1 MIQLQHTIIGCINLC
16 FTHVLLHYN
25 RKLFITLIR
34 IHKLPRLHPKELKL
48 VIDTR
53 IYSLLSFN
61 DMCVHSNNIVD
72 IHQRITYYS
81 NMHELIFFCVLC
93 INKLQWLILKRFW
106 LIVIS
111 LTCSYDNVT
120 FFLSGFK
127 ILGLMAKYTD
137 MSLKYAGGLLVM
149 PTTTIV
155 QQKNSSVWFFVPYM
169 LQG

>member
-1 MIQLQHTIIGCINLC
+1 MIQRQHTIIGCINLC

-61 DMCVHSNNIVD
+61 DMCAHTSNKTVD

-81 NMHELIFFCVLC
+81 KSYFQMFKQFLEKSPLMKFYI
-93 INKLQWLILKRFW
+93 LILY
-106 LIVIS
+106 IYIHICIMYVYI
-111 LTCSYDNVT
+111 D
-120 FFLSGFK
+120 
-127 ILGLMAKYTD
+127 I
-137 MSLKYAGGLLVM
+137 
-149 PTTTIV
+149 
-155 QQKNSSVWFFVPYM
+155 
-169 LQG
+169 